1 MKESRIYWQAK
12 RELMAMMLKN
22 KSSAEPTIQDLYK
35 TLLLTGGEE
44 KLGGLINN
52 CLQKS
57 TRRLPV
63 EVDPNPD
70 IEPYRQKWS
79 EMIVKEFNNM
89 ASKILRE

>member
-1 MKESRIYWQAK
+1 
-12 RELMAMMLKN
+12 MAMMLKN
-22 KSSAEPTIQDLYK
+22 KSSSEPTIQDLYK
-35 TLLLTGGEE
+35 ALLLTGGEE

-63 EVDPNPD
+63 ETDPNPD

>member
-12 RELMAMMLKN
+12 RELMAMMFKN
-22 KSSAEPTIQDLYK
+22 KSSADPSLQDLYK
-35 TLLLTGGEE
+35 ALLLTGGEE

-63 EVDPNPD
+63 
-70 IEPYRQKWS
+70 
-79 EMIVKEFNNM
+79 
-89 ASKILRE
+89 